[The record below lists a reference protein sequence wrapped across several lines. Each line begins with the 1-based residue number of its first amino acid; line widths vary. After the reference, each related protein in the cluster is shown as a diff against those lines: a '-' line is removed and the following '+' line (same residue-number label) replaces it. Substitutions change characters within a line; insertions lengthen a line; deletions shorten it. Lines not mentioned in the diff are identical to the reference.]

1 MRTIHGV
8 AAFRKTAC
16 TTSPFVTIIAIVC
29 PAPPGI
35 CSTSRTLQVKPILFE
50 GTFER
55 RCAGLQAELK
65 LWGTVGGHGCN
76 GQETVEGRP
85 CPGCDCTSPM
95 KLTCLFPVFRRP
107 VSGLS
112 GYVRI
117 IEIVWKR
124 NLNRTMANDLDVV
137 KRVDGVT

>member
-1 MRTIHGV
+1 M
-8 AAFRKTAC
+8 
-16 TTSPFVTIIAIVC
+16 
-29 PAPPGI
+29 
-35 CSTSRTLQVKPILFE
+35 
-50 GTFER
+50 
-55 RCAGLQAELK
+55 
-65 LWGTVGGHGCN
+65 N
-76 GQETVEGRP
+76 GQEMVEGGP

-112 GYVRI
+112 GYVSDNCHFYLAA
-117 IEIVWKR
+117 IVWKR